1 MSDTDTDD
9 SDDPESTSSIS
20 KRWLFTNDL
29 LAFIL
34 LSSLP
39 ILTALGATQVL
50 ALGQIPA
57 LYSWTYATA
66 VLVASVWAFG
76 KSSVQAIAALRS
88 K

>member
-1 MSDTDTDD
+1 MSMTNNAD
-9 SDDPESTSSIS
+9 DDPESTSSIAQ
-20 KRWLFTNDL
+20 RWIFTNDL

-39 ILTALGATQVL
+39 IVTAMGATRAL

>member
-1 MSDTDTDD
+1 MDGSESKDD
-9 SDDPESTSSIS
+9 EPESTSSITR
-20 KRWLFTNDL
+20 RWVFTNDL

-39 ILTALGATQVL
+39 FLTAMGATQVL